1 MQRFYNTFIEQF
13 SCLPTSVLEIGSRDG
28 HDAEKLRAF
37 GDIPYESVYV
47 VEPHPESYKNIV
59 VTYPKAR
66 VFEFAISDN
75 PGVIDFNAISTVV
88 REGWTPEQ
96 HIGLVGTSS
105 LLKKNYE
112 IYRNI
117 AGMTEE
123 RFNFNNPQRWIK
135 VLAVNGKTLLQL
147 INRPEIDLIKIDV
160 EGLTYE
166 VLRSFGD
173 DIRLLK
179 LLHIE
184 IEKVQIWQEQHLYSE
199 IKAHLEFY
207 GFKELYYLPAYFGG
221 NQGDNVWVR
230 LS

>member
-1 MQRFYNTFIEQF
+1 MKKFYDTFIEQF
-13 SCLPTSVLEIGSRDG
+13 NTQPTSILEIGSRDG
-28 HDAEKLRAF
+28 HDAEKLRSF
-37 GDIPYESVYV
+37 GALPPESVYI
-47 VEPHPESYKNIV
+47 VEPHPESYKNIIE
-59 VTYPKAR
+59 TYPKAR
-66 VFEFAISDN
+66 VFEFAVSN
-75 PGVIDFNAISTVV
+75 QPGVIDFNAIPTAP

-96 HIGLVGTSS
+96 LIGLVGTSS
-105 LLKKNYE
+105 ALKKNYE
-112 IYRNI
+112 IYRHI

-123 RFNFNNPQRWIK
+123 RFNVNNPQRWVK
-135 VLAVNGKTLLQL
+135 VLAVNGTTLLQL
-147 INRPEIDLIKIDV
+147 INRSEIDLIKIDV
-160 EGLTYE
+160 EGFTYE
-166 VLRSFGD
+166 VLKSFGD

-184 IEKVQIWQEQHLYSE
+184 IEKVQIWQEQHLYDE